1 MSSGRP
7 SRGRGRDRLA
17 TLVIALAIAVPVST
31 GTASASGVF
40 APVQWYPVGSNP
52 AAVAIGDVTGD
63 GRNDVV
69 MTTSYYFDPAND
81 FRLWVFAQRADGH
94 LASPVSYATA
104 ATYSGRPNS
113 VSIGDM
119 TGDGRGDVV
128 LGLAG
133 LGIQLF
139 PQLETGILGTPTMT
153 STTDSR
159 QIRLGH
165 LDADGDLDVAGI
177 GWGSDTVTVLRND
190 GLGGLA
196 DLTVYP
202 AIHDGYDDL
211 EVADVTG
218 DGLDDLVVMS
228 GRGSCPISASWRSS
242 RLAGS
247 GRPPSTPSA
256 TTS

>member
-104 ATYSGRPNS
+104 ATYSGPPNS
-113 VSIGDM
+113 VSIG
-119 TGDGRGDVV
+119 
-128 LGLAG
+128 A
-133 LGIQLF
+133 
-139 PQLETGILGTPTMT
+139 
-153 STTDSR
+153 
-159 QIRLGH
+159 
-165 LDADGDLDVAGI
+165 
-177 GWGSDTVTVLRND
+177 
-190 GLGGLA
+190 
-196 DLTVYP
+196 
-202 AIHDGYDDL
+202 
-211 EVADVTG
+211 
-218 DGLDDLVVMS
+218 
-228 GRGSCPISASWRSS
+228 
-242 RLAGS
+242 
-247 GRPPSTPSA
+247 
-256 TTS
+256 